1 MGSGKQRRISGVF
14 DNNQSFILQDLT
26 LSPFCFSSA
35 DLTTYLKRDDIVQE
49 ARDALKWI
57 FSLSC
62 SVHGAE
68 TVKPCPDLATIF
80 LSAYG
85 FQYGIIRVATLTEL
99 SLQSSARLLL
109 AEFDEISKIM
119 KDTKYFLNV
128 PSLLSR
134 NFCSHMIE
142 YIEDYRFWELENI
155 SHD

>member
-1 MGSGKQRRISGVF
+1 M
-14 DNNQSFILQDLT
+14 
-26 LSPFCFSSA
+26 
-35 DLTTYLKRDDIVQE
+35 
-49 ARDALKWI
+49 
-57 FSLSC
+57 
-62 SVHGAE
+62 
-68 TVKPCPDLATIF
+68 KPCPDLATIF

-119 KDTKYFLNV
+119 KGTKYFLNV